1 MMKRKII
8 IKNIIITLI
17 ILILTGLTVSC
28 GFISQQSSDRQSPS
42 DIDISD
48 RDIAD
53 NEINNKDDLNEEIKS
68 EEQAPEDLPEEPPK
82 PTGKTTLTISVVG
95 DIMAHMPQVDAARQ
109 DDGTYDFKPVFQD
122 VKPYLEKADIAMG
135 NLETTI
141 SNDEIGY
148 TGYPRFR
155 TPEAILEALKYAGFD
170 VITTANNHSLD
181 GVEFGVENTLNK
193 LDEYGFLHTGTARS
207 PEEREQVL
215 IVEKND
221 IKIAILAYTYGTNG
235 MEAAVDKEKLTYMV
249 NYLND
254 EARIKQ
260 DIKKA
265 REQGAEVVIG
275 CIHWGDEYVR
285 QPSDTQKQ
293 IADRLFS
300 YGMDIIFG
308 SHPHVLQPM
317 YRKTITDPDGS
328 EREVF
333 VIYSLGNFVSNQ
345 RDRYRDSGVILN
357 LEIVKDYDAQTVG
370 LGKIDYIPT
379 WVHKYTENGK
389 LHYRILPVAD
399 YMDQNLIG
407 DAEQRIKEVWHET
420 TQHLNNDQIRA
431 RE

>member
-1 MMKRKII
+1 MKRKII

-42 DIDISD
+42 DINISD

-317 YRKTITDPDGS
+317 DRKTITDPDGS

>member
-28 GFISQQSSDRQSPS
+28 GFISRQSSDRQSPL

-293 IADRLFS
+293 IADRLLS

-317 YRKTITDPDGS
+317 DRKTITDPDGS

>member
-28 GFISQQSSDRQSPS
+28 GFISQQSSDRQSPL

-317 YRKTITDPDGS
+317 DRKTITDPDGS

>member
-28 GFISQQSSDRQSPS
+28 GFISRQSSDRQSPS

-317 YRKTITDPDGS
+317 DRKTITDPDGS